1 MFSTKN
7 VTKANVDAVGTMYL
21 AFYLHI
27 AHCKIPYRTVFH
39 QGIITP
45 FYVKSSMAQLLNT
58 SKAVFILDLMLIF
71 NQLLDFGNLLIAKC
85 SIRVAKISNV
95 KRVVLEQVQLIVC

>member
-1 MFSTKN
+1 
-7 VTKANVDAVGTMYL
+7 
-21 AFYLHI
+21 
-27 AHCKIPYRTVFH
+27 
-39 QGIITP
+39 
-45 FYVKSSMAQLLNT
+45 MAQLLNT

-71 NQLLDFGNLLIAKC
+71 NKLLDFGNLLIAKC